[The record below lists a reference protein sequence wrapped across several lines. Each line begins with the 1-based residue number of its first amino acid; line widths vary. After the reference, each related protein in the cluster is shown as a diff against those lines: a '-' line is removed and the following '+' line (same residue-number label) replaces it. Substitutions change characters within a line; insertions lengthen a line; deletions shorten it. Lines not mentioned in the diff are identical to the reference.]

1 MSGTK
6 CPVSGTNQL
15 VPDKMSGTLGYLFS
29 GLMILS
35 IEFDSISG
43 TLHTPGDRP
52 VIELVNNEDE
62 YNLLNG
68 DSLNENEIVIGKSC

>member
-1 MSGTK
+1 
-6 CPVSGTNQL
+6 
-15 VPDKMSGTLGYLFS
+15 
-29 GLMILS
+29 MILS

-43 TLHTPGDRP
+43 TLHIPGDRP

-68 DSLNENEIVIGKSC
+68 DSLNDDEILGEINENDIVIGKSC

>member
-1 MSGTK
+1 MYDKFPTM
-6 CPVSGTNQL
+6 TNI
-15 VPDKMSGTLGYLFS
+15 VFI
-29 GLMILS
+29 MILS

-62 YNLLNG
+62 YNRQNG
-68 DSLNENEIVIGKSC
+68 DSLNDDEILGEINENDIVIGKSC

>member
-1 MSGTK
+1 MYDKFPTM
-6 CPVSGTNQL
+6 TNI
-15 VPDKMSGTLGYLFS
+15 VFI
-29 GLMILS
+29 MILS